1 METNKIRLFQYYRLI
16 NYYFTYLLYYFY
28 KKRKSLIRTKK
39 GKLISEGLTFYTI
52 NYSIFTHYQVMNFIK
67 ITISSIEI

>member
-1 METNKIRLFQYYRLI
+1 MIKLMETNKIRSFQYYRLI

-39 GKLISEGLTFYTI
+39 RKT
-52 NYSIFTHYQVMNFIK
+52 
-67 ITISSIEI
+67 